1 MATRNKALPDY
12 RQQVMACLRKR
23 PMRTSELAEA
33 LGVARIKVRQ
43 TGLLLQSQHLA
54 RAEIMPGKGKQGLGR
69 EYLFTLVQDDL
80 FWQSTVVR
88 MTFWQR
94 LKYLF
99 GFAPT

>member
-1 MATRNKALPDY
+1 MATRTPAIDY

-33 LGVARIKVRQ
+33 LGLEKIKMRQ
-43 TGLLLQSQHLA
+43 TGLLLQSQNLA
-54 RAEIMPGKGKQGLGR
+54 RAEIVPGRGKG

-80 FWQSTVVR
+80 FWQSTAMR

>member
-1 MATRNKALPDY
+1 MATRNPSIDY
-12 RQQVMACLRKR
+12 RQQVMACLRKK

-33 LGVARIKVRQ
+33 LGLEKIKVRQ
-43 TGLLLQSQHLA
+43 TALLLQSEHSV
-54 RAEIMPGKGKQGLGR
+54 RAEIIPGRGKG
-69 EYLFTLVQDDL
+69 EYLFTMVQDDL
-80 FWQSTVVR
+80 FWQSMALK

>member
-1 MATRNKALPDY
+1 MATRNPSIDY
-12 RQQVMACLRKR
+12 RQQVMACLRKK

-33 LGVARIKVRQ
+33 LGLEKIKVRQ
-43 TGLLLQSQHLA
+43 TALLLQSEHSV
-54 RAEIMPGKGKQGLGR
+54 RAEIIPGRGKG
-69 EYLFTLVQDDL
+69 EYLFSMVQDDL
-80 FWQSTVVR
+80 FWQSMALK

>member
-1 MATRNKALPDY
+1 MATRNPSIDY
-12 RQQVMACLRKR
+12 RQQVMACLRKK

-33 LGVARIKVRQ
+33 LGLEKIKMRQ
-43 TGLLLQSQHLA
+43 TGLRLQSEHSV
-54 RAEIMPGKGKQGLGR
+54 RAEIIPGRGKG
-69 EYLFTLVQDDL
+69 EYLFTMVQDDL
-80 FWQSTVVR
+80 FWQSMSLK

>member
-1 MATRNKALPDY
+1 MATRAPAIDY
-12 RQQVMACLRKR
+12 RQQVMACLRKK

-33 LGVARIKVRQ
+33 LGLEKSKMRQ
-43 TGLLLQSQHLA
+43 TGLRLQSQNFV
-54 RAEIMPGKGKQGLGR
+54 RAEIVSGRGRGKG

-80 FWQSTVVR
+80 FWQSTATR

>member
-1 MATRNKALPDY
+1 MATRNPSIDY
-12 RQQVMACLRKR
+12 RQQVMACLRKK

-33 LGVARIKVRQ
+33 LGLEKIKVRQ
-43 TGLLLQSQHLA
+43 TGLLLQSQNFA
-54 RAEIMPGKGKQGLGR
+54 RAEIMPGRGKG

-80 FWQSTVVR
+80 FWQSMALK

-99 GFAPT
+99 GFSPT

>member
-1 MATRNKALPDY
+1 MATRAPAIDY
-12 RQQVMACLRKR
+12 RQQVMACLRKK

-33 LGVARIKVRQ
+33 LGLEKSKMRQ
-43 TGLLLQSQHLA
+43 TGLRLQSQNFV
-54 RAEIMPGKGKQGLGR
+54 RAEIVSGRGKG

-80 FWQSTVVR
+80 FWQSTAMR

-99 GFAPT
+99 RFSPT

>member
-1 MATRNKALPDY
+1 MATRTPAIDY

-33 LGVARIKVRQ
+33 LGLEKTKMRQ
-43 TGLLLQSQHLA
+43 TGLLLQSQNLA
-54 RAEIMPGKGKQGLGR
+54 RAEIMPGRGKG

-80 FWQSTVVR
+80 FWQSMSLK

>member
-1 MATRNKALPDY
+1 
-12 RQQVMACLRKR
+12 MACLRKK

-33 LGVARIKVRQ
+33 LGLEKIKMRQ
-43 TGLLLQSQHLA
+43 TGLLLQSQNLA
-54 RAEIMPGKGKQGLGR
+54 RAEIMPGNGKQGLGR

-80 FWQSTVVR
+80 FWQSTATR

>member
-1 MATRNKALPDY
+1 MATRTPAIDY

-33 LGVARIKVRQ
+33 LGLEKTKMRQ
-43 TGLLLQSQHLA
+43 TGLLLQSQNLA
-54 RAEIMPGKGKQGLGR
+54 RAEIMPGRGKG

-80 FWQSTVVR
+80 FWQSTAMR

>member
-12 RQQVMACLRKR
+12 RQQVMACLRRK

-33 LGVARIKVRQ
+33 LGVAKIKVRQ
-43 TGLLLQSQHLA
+43 TGLLLQSEHSV
-54 RAEIMPGKGKQGLGR
+54 RAEIMPGNGKQGQGR
-69 EYLFTLVQDDL
+69 EYLFTMVQDDL
-80 FWQSTVVR
+80 FWQNMSLK

-99 GFAPT
+99 RFSPT

>member
-1 MATRNKALPDY
+1 MATRNPSIDY
-12 RQQVMACLRKR
+12 RQQVMACLRKK

-33 LGVARIKVRQ
+33 LGLEKSKMRQ
-43 TGLLLQSQHLA
+43 TGLRLQSEHSV
-54 RAEIMPGKGKQGLGR
+54 RAEIIPGRGKG
-69 EYLFTLVQDDL
+69 EYLFTMVQDDL
-80 FWQSTVVR
+80 FWQSMSLK

>member
-1 MATRNKALPDY
+1 MATKNKALPDY
-12 RQQVMACLRKR
+12 RQQVMACLRRK

-33 LGVARIKVRQ
+33 LGLEKIKMRQ

-54 RAEIMPGKGKQGLGR
+54 RAEIMPGNGKQGR

-80 FWQSTVVR
+80 FWQSTAVR